1 MLTNNMSARLDVVDK
16 LLSILDGQDTG
27 LDRAM
32 LQESRSVPFAIRIVM
47 SIEVNVVYT
56 QQ

>member
-16 LLSILDGQDTG
+16 LLSILDGQETG

>member
-1 MLTNNMSARLDVVDK
+1 MLTNNMSARLDIVDK
-16 LLSILDGQDTG
+16 LLSILDGQEAG

-32 LQESRSVPFAIRIVM
+32 LQESRSVPSTIQMTISTGFKIIHV
-47 SIEVNVVYT
+47 